1 VNAKKIYKVALC
13 RPQLAE
19 NVGAAARAASVMGFN
34 QLLVIAPQCDIHS
47 SPAYQLASH
56 ASDLLDNAM
65 IEKDLDRLLAAEH
78 FIVGFSARPREMNVN
93 HCSLPELSE
102 RLSQINNRS
111 VVLLFGSERTGLTNQ
126 ELSYCHLQCFIPTFN
141 ESYSSLNLAQAVQI
155 VTYSLGLAQD
165 KHSFPDQI
173 DEALSE
179 QKSSVG
185 LTQAFY
191 QYIDDIAHTEIMN
204 DFCQRTTLERTLL
217 RLRIIFN
224 KIITQEDDVKFL
236 FGFFKALTKRS

>member
-1 VNAKKIYKVALC
+1 
-13 RPQLAE
+13 
-19 NVGAAARAASVMGFN
+19 M
-34 QLLVIAPQCDIHS
+34 
-47 SPAYQLASH
+47 
-56 ASDLLDNAM
+56 
-65 IEKDLDRLLAAEH
+65 
-78 FIVGFSARPREMNVN
+78 
-93 HCSLPELSE
+93 
-102 RLSQINNRS
+102 
-111 VVLLFGSERTGLTNQ
+111 
-126 ELSYCHLQCFIPTFN
+126 
-141 ESYSSLNLAQAVQI
+141 
-155 VTYSLGLAQD
+155 TYSLGLAQD